1 MENKHWW
8 NNSVVYQIYPKSFQ
22 DSNGD
27 GIGDLQGIIH
37 RLDYL
42 QKLGVDI
49 VWLNPIYP
57 SPQVDNGYDI
67 SDYQAI
73 NPDFGT
79 MADFEELV
87 TALHARGMKLVMD
100 LVVNHTSDQHEWFKS
115 GCSGANRWR

>member
-27 GIGDLQGIIH
+27 GVGDLRGIIN

-42 QKLGVDI
+42 QKLGVDVI
-49 VWLNPIYP
+49 WLNPIYK

-73 NPDFGT
+73 NPTLGT
-79 MADFEELV
+79 MADFQELV
-87 TALHARGMKLVMD
+87 EG
-100 LVVNHTSDQHEWFKS
+100 TSGESSTGWITCK
-115 GCSGANRWR
+115 N